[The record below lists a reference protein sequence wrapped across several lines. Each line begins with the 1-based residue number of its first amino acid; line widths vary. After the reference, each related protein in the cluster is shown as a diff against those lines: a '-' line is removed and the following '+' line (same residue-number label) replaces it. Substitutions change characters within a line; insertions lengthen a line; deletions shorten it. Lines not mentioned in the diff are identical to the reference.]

1 VALGDASRRAAGWA
15 EDGLALPPRAAQL
28 GLTARRSAAA
38 RSALVSQA
46 DSWTSEVAS
55 AFLESRYGSPLKLGL
70 CVYATGTGRFLV
82 LVFGAPASFSLVRS
96 SDERALLSNA
106 ELTGRQ
112 RCDAWAARRMMNH
125 KSIAAQAARRWRS
138 G

>member
-15 EDGLALPPRAAQL
+15 ENGLALAPRAAHL

-82 LVFGAPASFSLVRS
+82 LVFGAPASVSLVRS
-96 SDERALLSNA
+96 SDERALLSNV
-106 ELTGRQ
+106 ELTGR
-112 RCDAWAARRMMNH
+112 RREGALAARCMM
-125 KSIAAQAARRWRS
+125 KQKRRAAKVTCRWRS